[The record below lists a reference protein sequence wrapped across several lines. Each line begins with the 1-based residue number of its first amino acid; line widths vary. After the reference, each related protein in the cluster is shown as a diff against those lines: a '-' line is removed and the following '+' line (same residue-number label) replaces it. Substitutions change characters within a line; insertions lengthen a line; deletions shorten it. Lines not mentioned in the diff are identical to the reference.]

1 MDKDELRKRLLHY
14 LDDLMT
20 QEGSVD
26 INSKEIARG
35 FNDSL
40 GLDVDQQKVNR
51 AVKYIADKGYLDCRD
66 TSGFGTEG
74 GTKDLT
80 IFDIT
85 AEGRDFMEGKSE
97 KRGNLNVNIDG
108 DIDADMVAIG
118 QDFSQEKT
126 VEVGTLKDVID
137 RTEGL
142 SQKDKEALK
151 KGIDR
156 LVGELEEP
164 NPNRNVVGSILKQIK
179 TKGPE
184 MLIGLTAKLLFQM
197 FISGL

>member
-1 MDKDELRKRLLHY
+1 
-14 LDDLMT
+14 
-20 QEGSVD
+20 
-26 INSKEIARG
+26 
-35 FNDSL
+35 
-40 GLDVDQQKVNR
+40 
-51 AVKYIADKGYLDCRD
+51 
-66 TSGFGTEG
+66 
-74 GTKDLT
+74 
-80 IFDIT
+80 
-85 AEGRDFMEGKSE
+85 MEGKSE